1 VADPAAALAAAAFV
15 AAAVVGVILTI
26 VDLRTHRLPNALVLP
41 ALAVTL
47 ALFAASCAAGAPW
60 SAFVRAVTAGAVL
73 FAFFLLLRIVGRGA
87 MGGGDVKLAA
97 LVGVLLGWVGWSAVV
112 VGLAAAFLLGGLV
125 GTVLLLTRRASR
137 STRIPFGPFL
147 VAGTW
152 IGVLSESV

>member
-1 VADPAAALAAAAFV
+1 MGDPAAALAAAAFV
-15 AAAVVGVILTI
+15 VAAVVGVILTI

-47 ALFAASCAAGAPW
+47 ALFAASCAVGAPW
-60 SAFVRAVTAGAVL
+60 AAFLRAAAAGAVL
-73 FAFFLLLRIVGRGA
+73 FAFFLMLRIVGRGA

-97 LVGVLLGWVGWSAVV
+97 LVGVLLGWVGWSAVLLGV
-112 VGLAAAFLLGGLV
+112 VAAFLLGGVV
-125 GTVLLLTRRASR
+125 GIVLLLTRRASR

-152 IGVLSESV
+152 IGLLAAVH